1 MGFFDKLKK
10 GLEKT
15 HENIF
20 ARVDRLINY
29 KSEVD
34 DDFLEQLEEI
44 LLSSDVGVQTT
55 EVIIGNLK
63 NRIKEQKFERK
74 DQLNAILKEEI
85 KNVFAGSNVQQ
96 TDVFKV
102 INKPHVIVVVGVNG
116 VG

>member
-20 ARVDRLINY
+20 AKVDKLINY

-34 DDFLEQLEEI
+34 DDFLDQLEEI

-55 EVIIGNLK
+55 EIIIDGTLYLKGDNDRIYDRDTEQYLGTHNLS
-63 NRIKEQKFERK
+63 
-74 DQLNAILKEEI
+74 
-85 KNVFAGSNVQQ
+85 SN
-96 TDVFKV
+96 TIDFT
-102 INKPHVIVVVGVNG
+102 N
-116 VG
+116 